1 MSAYTPAE
9 YRLFGFLETQLTKT
23 RLKICF
29 ILKMLNVPDGKD
41 KHLKSE
47 IDIVEWNLV
56 LARIGGHKDMVGKLL
71 KAKNG

>member
-1 MSAYTPAE
+1 
-9 YRLFGFLETQLTKT
+9 LTKT

-29 ILKMLNVPDGKD
+29 ILKILNVPDGKD

-56 LARIGGHKDMVGKLL
+56 LAHIGGHKDIEELCGIVNRFKKSGI
-71 KAKNG
+71 